1 MRGWQQELSSWRDEA
16 AAKTTMLSRERG
28 EKKYRHLSLLHPID
42 QTQPNTSNQG
52 SLGEGHITVTLVA
65 QSRENDG
72 RGHKRTI
79 SNRDVKG
86 DSEEALLKAVFEVS

>member
-16 AAKTTMLSRERG
+16 AAKTMMLSRERG
-28 EKKYRHLSLLHPID
+28 EKKYRPLSFLRPID

-52 SLGEGHITVTLVA
+52 SLGEGHITVSLAA

-72 RGHKRTI
+72 RGHKWTMQQRC
-79 SNRDVKG
+79 
-86 DSEEALLKAVFEVS
+86 